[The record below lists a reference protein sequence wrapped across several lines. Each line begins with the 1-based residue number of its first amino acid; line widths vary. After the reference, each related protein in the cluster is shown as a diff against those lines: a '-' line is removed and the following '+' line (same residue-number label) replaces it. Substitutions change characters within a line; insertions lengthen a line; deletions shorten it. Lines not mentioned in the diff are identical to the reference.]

1 MNKKFNLIVL
11 LCLVLFS
18 FKAKAQIENVMVET
32 YYVSDT
38 NDATD
43 TIGGILE
50 PGSKTYRVFIDLAP
64 GCKLKKIFGNGSHT
78 LRFSSTGMF
87 WNNLDRGK
95 SFGWENNISYL
106 DEGTVALD
114 TYITLGQATKN
125 NTTLTYFGILKTQDP
140 DTSIIGGVHNDGG
153 WSVIPDGLIA
163 NQDSA
168 AGIPVTLKDGLVAV
182 SNYPTNQQQ
191 DGILDAF
198 TQEDSTIFGSLKVD
212 SQFVSNSAS
221 VQCSGAMDAISGSNK
236 VLVAQLTT
244 KGEISFELNVEIEDI
259 NGNPIIYVANSDS
272 LTGDTIAS
280 PYLNYPPSCGC
291 TDPDY
296 VEYSN
301 TYACNNQSECKT
313 LIVYGCMD
321 QAACNFDPNAN
332 FNIPTLCCY
341 PGYCNDRDLA
351 VVCPSLNNERIRAA
365 GSRLYPNPAQDE
377 LTLEIPQ
384 GLEAGIQYEIH
395 DAYGN
400 RVLNKN
406 LGVVSSAVFEKID
419 VNTLSP
425 GLYLVRLDVGSSF
438 YIKKF
443 MKN

>member
-1 MNKKFNLIVL
+1 MNKKLNLVIPL
-11 LCLVLFS
+11 FLVLFS
-18 FKAKAQIENVMVET
+18 FKAKAQIENVIVET
-32 YYVSDT
+32 YYVSDSL
-38 NDATD
+38 DATD

-64 GCKLKKIFGNGSHT
+64 GCTLKKIFGNGSHT

-125 NTTLTYFGILKTQDP
+125 SSITYFGILKTDDP

-153 WSVIPDGLIA
+153 WSAIPDGLIA

-168 AGIPVTLKDGLVAV
+168 AGIPVTLKDGLVNV
-182 SNYPTNQQQ
+182 VTPPTNQQQ
-191 DGILDAF
+191 DGILDSF
-198 TQEDSTIFGSLKVD
+198 TQEDSTIFGSLKAD

-221 VQCSGAMDAISGSNK
+221 IQCSGAMDTVSGSNQ
-236 VLVAQLTT
+236 VLIAQLTT

-259 NGNPIIYVANSDS
+259 NGNPIIYVANGDS

-280 PYLNYPPSCGC
+280 PYLNYPQSCGC

-296 VEYSN
+296 VEYSS

-321 QAACNFDPNAN
+321 PMACNYDPNAN
-332 FNIPTLCCY
+332 FNISTLCCY
-341 PGYCNDRDLA
+341 PGYCNDRDLG
-351 VVCPSLNNERIRAA
+351 VVCPSLNNERVRAA
-365 GSRLYPNPAQDE
+365 GSRLYPDPAKDD

-384 GLEAGIQYEIH
+384 GEEASIQFDLY
-395 DAYGN
+395 DSYGN
-400 RVLNKN
+400 KVLHKN
-406 LGVVSSAVFEKID
+406 LGVVSNVVFEKMN
-419 VNTLSP
+419 VSGLSS
-425 GLYLVRLDVGSSF
+425 GLYLIRLDVGNSS